1 MAKYL
6 SANQVMVRHQ
16 FLPKQSTASK
26 KLPILTKSN
35 RPLMHVFIDRLGNYF
50 LWKGIEVYQTLK
62 VVNPSLKVPCQIHQ
76 GPLNEYE
83 WTIKLLKSCYQENIH
98 WKVKLELI
106 GLLLNEEGKTA
117 EEVSSDTG
125 IELQEIKKYV
135 VEPDIPDDYKE
146 LAINSDKQILVN
158 EICRNKKLTEDAKN
172 MLYEAVFHY
181 ATPLTLEQYH
191 LFRKY
196 IRDGY
201 TFDPNEADAMKKLKE
216 IVNKNAALVYYWSS
230 LHADRRIVYPK
241 VYFEK
246 KASSEGG

>member
-16 FLPKQSTASK
+16 FLPARSTASK

-50 LWKGIEVYQTLK
+50 LWQGIEVYQTLK
-62 VVNPSLKVPCQIHQ
+62 VIYPSLKVPCQIHQ
-76 GPLNEYE
+76 GPSNEYQ
-83 WTIKLLKSCYQENIH
+83 WSIKLLQSCYQENSH

-106 GLLLNEEGKTA
+106 DLLINADGKTV
-117 EEVSSDTG
+117 EDVSCDSG
-125 IELQEIKKYV
+125 IDLGEIKRYV
-135 VEPDIPDDYKE
+135 VENEVPDDYKE
-146 LAINSDKQILVN
+146 LAINNDKQMLVN
-158 EICRNKKLTEDAKN
+158 EICRNKRLTKDAKN

-181 ATPLTLEQYH
+181 TSPLTIEQYH

-201 TFDPNEADAMKKLKE
+201 TFDPNEADAMMKLKE

-230 LHADRRIVYPK
+230 LHANRRIVYPK
-241 VYFEK
+241 IYFEK
-246 KASSEGG
+246 KASL

>member
-6 SANQVMVRHQ
+6 SANQVIVRHQ
-16 FLPKQSTASK
+16 YLPTRSTASK

-50 LWKGIEVYQTLK
+50 LWKGIEVYQTLR
-62 VVNPSLKVPCQIHQ
+62 VVTPSLKVSCQIHQ
-76 GPLNEYE
+76 GPLNEYQ
-83 WTIKLLKSCYQENIH
+83 WTIKLLQSSYQENIH
-98 WKVKLELI
+98 WKVKLEIIDLLI
-106 GLLLNEEGKTA
+106 NKVGKTT
-117 EEVSSDTG
+117 EEISCDSG
-125 IELQEIKKYV
+125 IDLGEIKKYV
-135 VEPDIPDDYKE
+135 VMNEVPDDYKE
-146 LAINSDKQILVN
+146 LAINNNKQILVN
-158 EICRNKKLTEDAKN
+158 EICKNEKLTEDAKN

-201 TFDPNEADAMKKLKE
+201 AFDPNEADAMMKLKE

-230 LHADRRIVYPK
+230 LHANRLIVYPK

-246 KASSEGG
+246 RARS